1 MPATSKQ
8 TVIDMPA
15 DVVESFRVDAAELPS
30 DAVIFGGT
38 AAMREIHDQLQ
49 RVLHNDLPVLIRGE
63 SGTGKEV
70 IARYLHARSSRR
82 PLPFV
87 KVNCAAIPENVMES
101 LFLGSTDAGAAG
113 ACGAARGLLEMAA
126 GGTLF
131 LDEIGDLKWAFQTKL
146 LDLLED
152 GEIAAGGSH
161 RRTRAR
167 IICSTNSDLE
177 RAIEKRAFR
186 EDLFYRIEVI
196 HLRLAP
202 LRDRKDDIPQPCEH
216 FREKLSKRFGKTA
229 PPLTQDTLHR
239 LKEWS
244 WPGNVRELEN
254 WMAREI
260 ILGGGTAHAP
270 AAAGRKAVARSLAGG
285 RLRSAKPPETPRHSA
300 LTSRSALIKAL
311 QANRGNR
318 RKTAEDLKISYSAL
332 LGRLRDADIP
342 RRRKSHPGSP
352 PEP

>member
-1 MPATSKQ
+1 
-8 TVIDMPA
+8 MPA

-82 PLPFV
+82 TLPFV

-152 GEIAAGGSH
+152 SETAGGGWH

-202 LRDRKDDIPQPCEH
+202 LRDRKDDIPQLCEH

-229 PPLTQDTLHR
+229 PPLTQDILHR
-239 LKEWS
+239 LQEWS

-254 WMAREI
+254 WIAREI
-260 ILGGGTAHAP
+260 ILGSGAAHAP
-270 AAAGRKAVARSLAGG
+270 AANGKKAVARSQALG
-285 RLRSAKPPETPRHSA
+285 RLRSAKLTETRRHSA
-300 LTSRSALIKAL
+300 PTSRSALIKAL

-332 LGRLRDADIP
+332 LGRLREAGVP
-342 RRRKSHPGSP
+342 GRRKNHRGTP